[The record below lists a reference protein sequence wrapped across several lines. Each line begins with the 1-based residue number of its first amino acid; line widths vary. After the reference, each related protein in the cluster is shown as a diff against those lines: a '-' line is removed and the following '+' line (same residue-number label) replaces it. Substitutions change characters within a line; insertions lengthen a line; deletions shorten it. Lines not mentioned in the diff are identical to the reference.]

1 MRHVSD
7 WTLDDGSLML
17 NFSDEVRGVFE
28 RHVQVG
34 DLPESGGV
42 LLGTV
47 HENGL
52 LVTLA
57 TTPSRLDRQ
66 LRSLFERLPFGH
78 RAVANR
84 LWRSTGGTTRYIG
97 EWHTHPLPIGP
108 STTDV
113 HASGRLAVAGGHDI
127 ALLVLALGTRGWSG
141 HALNADPTESIETLK
156 FSVEG
161 TGNDG

>member
-7 WTLDDGSLML
+7 WTLDDGSLLL

-78 RAVANR
+78 RAVAKR

-97 EWHTHPLPIGP
+97 EWHTHPQDIPVP
-108 STTDV
+108 SDIDLNEWKKL
-113 HASGRLAVAGGHDI
+113 AKKRADKRPLLAVIVGRHGLHVEMAHGDGKRQLLKPHAG
-127 ALLVLALGTRGWSG
+127 
-141 HALNADPTESIETLK
+141 
-156 FSVEG
+156 
-161 TGNDG
+161 